1 MSRGVKG
8 IAGVIDGQSPHTYLE
23 LTTAQLSFSQGS
35 RFGVEAALYLS
46 LMLSFKIRVGLA

>member
-1 MSRGVKG
+1 MSRGIKG

-23 LTTAQLSFSQGS
+23 LTTAQLSLSQGS

-46 LMLSFKIRVGLA
+46 HMLSFKSLVGLA